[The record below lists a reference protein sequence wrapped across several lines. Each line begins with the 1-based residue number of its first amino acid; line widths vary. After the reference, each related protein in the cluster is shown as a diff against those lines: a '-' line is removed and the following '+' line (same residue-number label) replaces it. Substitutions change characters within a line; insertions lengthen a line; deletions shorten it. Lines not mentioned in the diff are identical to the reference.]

1 MWSFQTQ
8 SVHKQRA
15 YATGKRQGRK
25 QGMQQRPPGPQA
37 AATGCA
43 NSTVLPLVRSSLSL
57 QARPFAWT
65 AAMSLPRTQGQ
76 PAALESCSDIPTR
89 EVPIYHARYLP
100 FDADIS
106 HNSDP
111 RGRGKKSVYI
121 VFAKWQDYIDF
132 YFYEVVFLFWG
143 LFSEKDTTH
152 CEQGYMGTCK
162 QTWQGSIN

>member
-1 MWSFQTQ
+1 M
-8 SVHKQRA
+8 
-15 YATGKRQGRK
+15 GKRQGRK
-25 QGMQQRPPGPQA
+25 QGVQQHLPRPQA

-65 AAMSLPRTQGQ
+65 AAMFLPRTQGQ
-76 PAALESCSDIPTR
+76 SAALESCSDIPTR
-89 EVPIYHARYLP
+89 EVPRYHARYLP
-100 FDADIS
+100 FDEDIS

-111 RGRGKKSVYI
+111 HGRGKKPVYI

-152 CEQGYMGTCK
+152 CEQGYMRTSTP
-162 QTWQGSIN
+162 TWQGSIN